1 MSEDKNDKKNEIRY
15 CMVCGRSEEDCG
27 GLIDLPG
34 AGTVCNDCINKSLDM
49 IKGRDD
55 LKGLFEKIPHMTFMN
70 MSDFFGPK
78 QEAPEE
84 EEKKKESGKEIPD
97 LLDLPAPHEIKH
109 SLDRYVVG
117 QEHAKKVLSVAVY
130 NHYKR
135 VIESE
140 RKKKADR
147 EAAKKE
153 IPDSTDSIVEIDK
166 SNILM
171 IGPTG
176 SGKTY
181 LAQNLARVLDVP
193 FAIADA
199 TSVTEAGY
207 VGDDVETILLKLIQA
222 ADWDI
227 EKAQRGIVYIDEIDK
242 IARKGENMSITR
254 DVSGEGVQQALL
266 KILEGTEASVPPQ
279 GGRKHPHQ
287 EMIRIDTTNILF
299 ICGGAFDG
307 LVPII
312 ENRIGKKTLGFGAEV
327 QSQRDPSRTD
337 ALKDVR
343 PEDLTKYGLIPE
355 FVGRLP
361 IVVTLDGLDEEAL
374 IRILREPRNAL
385 CRQYEALLDMDGIR
399 LTFEEEAVRE
409 IARQAIQR
417 KCGARGLRAII
428 EDCMLDTMFEL
439 PGMPDVSEC
448 VITLDAVT
456 GGRPKLIRNA
466 AGAPP
471 ENMGKRKKQTDAS

>member
-1 MSEDKNDKKNEIRY
+1 MANNYSTKQPRCSFCGKLQSQVERLIAGPNVYICNECVELCNDII
-15 CMVCGRSEEDCG
+15 SEEEPFGAAG
-27 GLIDLPG
+27 GAVRKKRAGGPG
-34 AGTVCNDCINKSLDM
+34 GAVQ
-49 IKGRDD
+49 
-55 LKGLFEKIPHMTFMN
+55 P
-70 MSDFFGPK
+70 P
-78 QEAPEE
+78 
-84 EEKKKESGKEIPD
+84 
-97 LLDLPAPHEIKH
+97 LPAEMKKV
-109 SLDRYVVG
+109 LDEYVIG
-117 QEHAKKVLSVAVY
+117 QERAKRALSVAVY

-135 VIESE
+135 IS
-140 RKKKADR
+140 RKQTR
-147 EAAKKE
+147 E
-153 IPDSTDSIVEIDK
+153 DVELQK
-166 SNILM
+166 SNILLL
-171 IGPTG
+171 GPTG

-181 LAQNLARVLDVP
+181 LAQTLARILDVP

-222 ADWDI
+222 ADWDV

-266 KILEGTEASVPPQ
+266 KILEGTEAAVPPQ

-312 ENRIGKKTLGFGAEV
+312 ESRIGKKTLGFGAEL

-361 IVVTLDGLDEEAL
+361 IVVTLDGLDEDAL
-374 IRILREPRNAL
+374 IRILREPKNAL
-385 CRQYEALLDMDGIR
+385 CKQYEALLEMDGIR
-399 LTFEEEAVRE
+399 LTFQEEAVRE
-409 IARQAIQR
+409 IARQAIAR

-439 PGMPDVSEC
+439 PGMTDVSEC
-448 VITLDAVT
+448 VITLDSVT
-456 GGRPKLIRNA
+456 GGKPELIRE
-466 AGAPP
+466 AP
-471 ENMGKRKKQTDAS
+471 KRINRRAEPKTSKTDAS